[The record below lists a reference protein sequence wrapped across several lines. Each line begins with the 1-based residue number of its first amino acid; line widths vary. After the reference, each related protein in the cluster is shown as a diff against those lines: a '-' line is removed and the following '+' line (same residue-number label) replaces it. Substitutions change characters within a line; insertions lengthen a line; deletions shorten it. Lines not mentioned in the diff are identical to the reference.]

1 MSGNWKIAEKVDFP
15 FVTEQM
21 IKDYR
26 KTLLDLGKGPFALIA
41 CDQGGSNDY
50 EIYNA
55 TRYAVKLIDEKL
67 GEMKIQKERLYA
79 ELSEKYGEKG
89 VDKDWFLTMDGSVHV
104 NPKEGT
110 QSA

>member
-1 MSGNWKIAEKVDFP
+1 MSGNWMIAEKVDFP
-15 FVTEQM
+15 FVAEQM

-26 KTLLDLGKGPFALIA
+26 KTLLNLGKGPFALIA
-41 CDQGGSNDY
+41 CDQGGSKDY

-55 TRYAVKLIDEKL
+55 TKYAVKLIDEKL

-89 VDKDWFLTMDGSVHV
+89 TDKDWFLTMDGSVHV
-104 NPKEGT
+104 NPKEET
-110 QSA
+110 QDA

>member
-1 MSGNWKIAEKVDFP
+1 MSGNWMIAEKVDFP
-15 FVTEQM
+15 FVAEQM

-26 KTLLDLGKGPFALIA
+26 KTLLNLGKGPFALIA
-41 CDQGGSNDY
+41 CDQGGSKDY

-55 TRYAVKLIDEKL
+55 TTYAVKLIDEKL

-104 NPKEGT
+104 NPKEET
-110 QSA
+110 P